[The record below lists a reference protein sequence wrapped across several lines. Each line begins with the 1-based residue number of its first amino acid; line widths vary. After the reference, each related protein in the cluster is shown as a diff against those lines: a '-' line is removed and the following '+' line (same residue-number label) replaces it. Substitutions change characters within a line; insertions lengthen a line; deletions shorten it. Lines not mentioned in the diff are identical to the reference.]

1 MHLQKF
7 YGASESCGMMAWHTV
22 GTKIL
27 AAQRMN
33 GGEKSLSQYSLP
45 SESQASH
52 KAKLIA
58 TLFPFCY
65 FSIE

>member
-1 MHLQKF
+1 MYLQKF

-27 AAQRMN
+27 IAQRMN

-45 SESQASH
+45 SESQ
-52 KAKLIA
+52 KI
-58 TLFPFCY
+58 
-65 FSIE
+65 